1 MDLPLP
7 RLLGAHQVV
16 NAGTAVMALR
26 ALGRAGG
33 SEAAVTEAEW
43 PARMQRL
50 ARGPLVAAAGQAE
63 LWLDGG
69 HNPAAGHALAEA
81 QGRLPPRPLHLVC
94 GMLRTKD
101 ARGFLAPLAGRA
113 HALRAVPVPGTDG
126 GLTPELLAGAARAA
140 GLDATVAD
148 AVEPAVRAIAAEDP
162 GARIL
167 ICGSLYLAGDVLRS
181 NG

>member
-1 MDLPLP
+1 
-7 RLLGAHQVV
+7 
-16 NAGTAVMALR
+16 
-26 ALGRAGG
+26 
-33 SEAAVTEAEW
+33 
-43 PARMQRL
+43 
-50 ARGPLVAAAGQAE
+50 
-63 LWLDGG
+63 
-69 HNPAAGHALAEA
+69 
-81 QGRLPPRPLHLVC
+81 
-94 GMLRTKD
+94 
-101 ARGFLAPLAGRA
+101 
-113 HALRAVPVPGTDG
+113 VPVPGTDG